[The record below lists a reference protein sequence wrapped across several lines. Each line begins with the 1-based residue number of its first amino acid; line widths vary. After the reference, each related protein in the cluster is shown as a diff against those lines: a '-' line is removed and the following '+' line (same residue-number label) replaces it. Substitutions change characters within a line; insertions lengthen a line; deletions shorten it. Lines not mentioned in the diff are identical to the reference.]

1 MKSDT
6 DPRVRSGIVLLGLG
20 RWNPNE
26 LGAAA
31 LARRVGITVR
41 ENGVR
46 VSPHA
51 YNNDEDIDTVLDLVA
66 AEQQA

>member
-1 MKSDT
+1 VKSDT

-20 RWNPNE
+20 RWNPE
-26 LGAAA
+26 QLGAAA

-51 YNNDEDIDTVLDLVA
+51 YNNDEDINAVLNLIA
-66 AEQQA
+66 AQTRA